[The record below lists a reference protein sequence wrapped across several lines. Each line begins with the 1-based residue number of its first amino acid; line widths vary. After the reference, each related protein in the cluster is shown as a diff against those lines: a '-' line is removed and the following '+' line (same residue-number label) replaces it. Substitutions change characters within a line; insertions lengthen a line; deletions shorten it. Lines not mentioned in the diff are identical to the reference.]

1 LVELRGEIDRTAQ
14 QAPESVRK
22 PYNDAVQWYRDV
34 YAPKFLRGVNLR
46 QGLKDVTGEMKI
58 PDEKLA
64 GKYFQKM
71 GSTPMKNFMNLYGD
85 NPQAM
90 HTMESHILD
99 AYRQDVVRDGVI
111 DPARHEA
118 FMRNY
123 AGSLKQLPEI
133 NDNFKSLSSASKM
146 LAARE
151 EQLTNAK
158 RILDQGQLDSLKYEN
173 LPDAGIDPRKVNAFL
188 AKNGNSFHETVSE
201 IYGKQVAD
209 EHLKNLKEIAKAA
222 EVADRGRLGES
233 ATSKQD
239 VSPFTLSKGM
249 GFTGRTVFSM
259 IRAVTMGRTSLE
271 DMAYTLGAQ
280 SGAHRIGKA
289 LISAEERAISDPET
303 AQLMARAIKQ
313 PADSK
318 EGMFT
323 LKNLIAKGGYFFI
336 GGNKYADMSRLRAV
350 PTAIQAN
357 QEGRE

>member
-1 LVELRGEIDRTAQ
+1 MDRVAQ
-14 QAPESVRK
+14 QSPESVRK
-22 PYNDAVQWYRDV
+22 LYDEANAFYRDV
-34 YAPKFLRGVNLR
+34 YAPKLLRGVNLR

-64 GKYFQKM
+64 GKYFTPM
-71 GSTPMKNFMNLYGD
+71 GSTPMKRFMDLYGD
-85 NPQAM
+85 SPRAL
-90 HTMESHILD
+90 HTMESYVLD
-99 AYRQDVVRDGVI
+99 TYRKNVVRDGVI

-118 FMRNY
+118 FTRNY
-123 AGSLKQLPEI
+123 AGSLKHLPEI
-133 NDNFKSLSSASKM
+133 NENFKSLSSASKM

-151 EQLTNAK
+151 EQLMSAK

-173 LPDAGIDPRKVNAFL
+173 MPDAGIDPRKVNAFL

-209 EHLKNLKEIAKAA
+209 DHLKNLKEIAKAA

-233 ATSKQD
+233 ATPKQT
-239 VSPFTLSKGM
+239 VSPFSINKSL

-259 IRAVTMGRTSLE
+259 IRAVGMGRTSAE

-280 SGAHRIGKA
+280 SASHRIGRA
-289 LISAEERAISDPET
+289 LIAAEERAISDPET
-303 AQLMARAIKQ
+303 AKLIAQAIKQ
-313 PADSK
+313 PANSK

-323 LKNLIAKGGYFFI
+323 LKNILGKGGMYFI
-336 GGNKYADMSRLRAV
+336 GGNRWPEMANYRAV

-357 QEGRE
+357 EEDR